1 MKRIGLNLVV
11 AAAVLAAAPGALAG
25 TVSRH
30 GDRFVVKA
38 VAGEDNWYQPSHI
51 ARDSTYCPR
60 ARHGCLIFHDL
71 NPNPLTDGPGCF
83 VVAATPNIVR
93 CKDPGGSV
101 KVVIKAGDQDDLI
114 AGTHFAQARPNGIS
128 SRILLGAGNDG
139 AALGPG
145 DDEIYGGPGN
155 ESFAGGGSG
164 LSGYGGNDYVDGGE
178 GDDRLDGGAGKDRV
192 GGGVTDIGIDSMFG
206 GPGID
211 ALDARDGVADGTLD
225 CGGGNDPS
233 ARRDPG
239 LDPAPQSC

>member
-1 MKRIGLNLVV
+1 MKRSGLRLVV

-30 GDRFVVKA
+30 GDRFVVRA

-51 ARDSTYCPR
+51 ERDPYYCPH
-60 ARHGCLIFHDL
+60 AHNGCLAFHDL

-83 VVAATPNIVR
+83 IVPATPSIVR

-101 KVVIKAGDQDDLI
+101 KVVIKAGDQDDRI
-114 AGTHFAQARPNGIS
+114 AGTQFAEARPNDTS

-145 DDEIYGGPGN
+145 DDQIYGGPGH

-164 LSGYGGNDYVDGGE
+164 LSGYGGDDYVDGGE
-178 GDDRLDGGAGKDRV
+178 GDDRLDGGAGSDRV
-192 GGGVTDIGIDSMFG
+192 GGGITDIGIDSMFG
-206 GPGID
+206 GSGID
-211 ALDARDGVADGTLD
+211 VLDARDGIADGTLD
-225 CGGGNDPS
+225 CGPGNDPN
-233 ARRDPG
+233 ARRDAG
-239 LDPAPQSC
+239 LDSAPQSC